1 MSIPASEMTN
11 KGQNRVAVIGAGP
24 AGMMA
29 AITSARCGADV
40 TVFERNPFAG
50 KKLRITGKGRCNVT
64 NDCAPREVLEAVK
77 RNPKFL
83 YSAVYRFTPADT
95 MSFFEEAGVPLK
107 TERGH
112 RVFPESDKAYDIQQA
127 MVREMTEAGVKTR
140 YKTRIDRV
148 YNDGRSWVLCCGEKK
163 YAADAVVLATGGVSY
178 PGTGST
184 GDGFAMLKRLGMRIT
199 ELRPSLV
206 PVNTEEKVGELS
218 GLTLKNVT
226 LSVLYGK
233 KCVFRE
239 LGEMLFTHTGVSGP
253 LVLSASANMQ
263 DHPVSEY
270 AMRVNLKPGMSREE
284 LEARV
289 VKDLSKYS
297 AKDFVNSL
305 SDLLPQKL
313 IQYVVGMT
321 GIDPRKKSRD
331 VSKAERIR
339 LCDLLSALPFTP
351 SSFGSLDEAVI
362 TRGGVEVDQINP
374 KSMEAISWPGLFVCG
389 EMLDTD
395 AYTGGFNL
403 QIAFSTGR
411 LAGESAAGFAERENT
426 KEPEEERKVDFSKI
440 RVAIDGPSG
449 AGKSTIAK
457 LVAAETG
464 LIYVDTGSLY
474 RAVGLYMARQGTD
487 AYDEETIVASLKDVD
502 IKLEYSEGKQHV
514 ILNGECVDGLIR
526 TEEVSYYA
534 SAVSKIPRVRE
545 FLMNLQ
551 KSLGDAGGVIM
562 DGRDIGT
569 VIIPDAE
576 VKIFLVADAE
586 ERARRRYAEQIEK
599 GLDVTYEEVLQ
610 SIIARDQQ
618 DSSRDVAPLKPAD
631 DAVTL
636 INNRTIEDAV
646 NFVIGLMKEKAGK

>member
-1 MSIPASEMTN
+1 M
-11 KGQNRVAVIGAGP
+11 
-24 AGMMA
+24 
-29 AITSARCGADV
+29 
-40 TVFERNPFAG
+40 
-50 KKLRITGKGRCNVT
+50 
-64 NDCAPREVLEAVK
+64 
-77 RNPKFL
+77 
-83 YSAVYRFTPADT
+83 
-95 MSFFEEAGVPLK
+95 
-107 TERGH
+107 
-112 RVFPESDKAYDIQQA
+112 
-127 MVREMTEAGVKTR
+127 
-140 YKTRIDRV
+140 
-148 YNDGRSWVLCCGEKK
+148 
-163 YAADAVVLATGGVSY
+163 
-178 PGTGST
+178 
-184 GDGFAMLKRLGMRIT
+184 
-199 ELRPSLV
+199 
-206 PVNTEEKVGELS
+206 
-218 GLTLKNVT
+218 
-226 LSVLYGK
+226 
-233 KCVFRE
+233 
-239 LGEMLFTHTGVSGP
+239 
-253 LVLSASANMQ
+253 
-263 DHPVSEY
+263 
-270 AMRVNLKPGMSREE
+270 
-284 LEARV
+284 
-289 VKDLSKYS
+289 
-297 AKDFVNSL
+297 NSL

-313 IQYVVGMT
+313 IQYVVGIT

-331 VSKAERIR
+331 ISKAERIR
-339 LCDLLSALPFTP
+339 LCDMLSALPFTP

-411 LAGESAAGFAERENT
+411 LAGESAASFAERENT

-487 AYDEETIVASLKDVD
+487 AYDEETIVGSLKNVD

>member
-1 MSIPASEMTN
+1 MSTQASATKDRGMP
-11 KGQNRVAVIGAGP
+11 RVAVIGAGP

-29 AITSARCGADV
+29 AITAAGRGAGV
-40 TVFERNPFAG
+40 TVYEKNPFAG

-64 NDCAPREVLEAVK
+64 NDCTPREVLDAVR

-83 YSAVYRFTPADT
+83 YSAVYRFGPSDV

-107 TERGH
+107 TERGR
-112 RVFPESDKAYDIQQA
+112 RVFPVSDKAADIQQA
-127 MVREMTEAGVKTR
+127 LVRKMTLSGVKVRYNTR
-140 YKTRIDRV
+140 VDSIYRD
-148 YNDGRSWVLCCGEKK
+148 DGTWVVCSGSGKST
-163 YAADAVVLATGGVSY
+163 ADAVIIATGGVSY

-184 GDGFAMLKRLGMRIT
+184 GDGFRMLKRLGIRIT
-199 ELRPSLV
+199 ELKPSLV
-206 PVNTEEKVGELS
+206 PVNTAEDFAGLS

-226 LSVLYGK
+226 LSVFHGE

-239 LGEMLFTHTGVSGP
+239 LGEMLFTHFGVSGP

-263 DHPVSEY
+263 DYPVAEY
-270 AMRVNLKPGMSREE
+270 TMKVDLKPGLDRED
-284 LEARV
+284 LDARIIR
-289 VKDLSKYS
+289 DLSKYS

-313 IQYVVGMT
+313 IQYIVGVT

-331 VSKAERIR
+331 ISRAERGT
-339 LCDLLSALPFTP
+339 LCEALSGFDITP
-351 SSFGSLDEAVI
+351 VSFRPVDEAII
-362 TRGGVEVDQINP
+362 TRGGAEVDQIDP
-374 KSMEAISWPGLFVCG
+374 KNMEVHGFPGLFVCG

-411 LAGESAAGFAERENT
+411 SAGEGASDIMRKVKKT
-426 KEPEEERKVDFSKI
+426 KKETKVDFTKI

-457 LVAAETG
+457 QVAQKTG

-474 RAVGLYMARQGTD
+474 RAVGLYMARNSID
-487 AYDEETIVASLKDVD
+487 AYDEEKIVSELKNVD
-502 IKLEYSEGKQHV
+502 IRLEYSEGKQHV
-514 ILNGECVDGLIR
+514 ILNGECVDGMIR

-534 SAVSKIPRVRE
+534 SAVSKIPKVRE

-586 ERARRRYAEQIEK
+586 ERARRRYAEQLEK
-599 GLDVTYEEVLQ
+599 GQDVTFDEVLK
-610 SIIARDQQ
+610 SIIARDEQ
-618 DSSRDVAPLKPAD
+618 DSSRDVAPLKPAE

-636 INNRTIEDAV
+636 VNNRTIEDAV
-646 NFVIGLMKEKAGK
+646 NFVIDLMKEKAQ